1 MKKIVIALLVVICIL
16 SMVISYKV
24 YASSGEDLLKS
35 DTTGKLIEIKEK
47 SAKELDDYVEAY
59 GDETYGFTAYMLN
72 KIRFLSIPL
81 CFLGISVAAIFQY
94 ALGIR
99 NMGTRYKGFFAMI
112 AFVTIL
118 IVCQVLPFIFV
129 VVVKFGRS

>member
-1 MKKIVIALLVVICIL
+1 MKKIIIAFLAVACVL
-16 SMVISYKV
+16 SMIISYKV
-24 YASSGEDLLKS
+24 YATSSQSILES
-35 DTTGKLIEIKEK
+35 NTTGKLIEIKEK
-47 SAKELDDYVEAY
+47 SLKELDDYVEAY
-59 GDETYGFTAYMLN
+59 GDETYGFTAYILN
-72 KIRFLSIPL
+72 KVRFVSIPL
-81 CFLGISVAAIFQY
+81 CFLGISISAIFQY